1 MPAEW
6 HPHAATWMAWPNDD
20 EQWVGMLEPVRREF
34 TAFVEAIAAREPVN
48 LLLADADSE
57 QDARRRLTRGS
68 IRFHHVAH
76 QDLWLRDSG
85 PTFVMRGD
93 LVALVDWEF
102 WRMGDPAEDIAY
114 LAELNRLPDPVLAA
128 VLDGYASP
136 GVAAAVGDWRALT
149 ALDAGGWYLRE
160 GMEAE
165 SRPLLERGA
174 ELLA

>member
-6 HPHAATWMAWPNDD
+6 HPHAATWMAWPHDD

-34 TAFVEAIAAREPVN
+34 TAFVEAIAAREPVD

-102 WRMGDPAEDIAY
+102 NGWGDKYPAD
-114 LAELNRLPDPVLAA
+114 
-128 VLDGYASP
+128 LDNQIPTHVARILGRRPLVQARRRDGGRVAS
-136 GVAAAVGDWRALT
+136 RST
-149 ALDAGGWYLRE
+149 ALARCSPP
-160 GMEAE
+160 A
-165 SRPLLERGA
+165 SACCRRIAIPA
-174 ELLA
+174 